1 MQFRINSYC
10 RFCNVEARRQGIG
23 ATVIT
28 TSLTAASAAATNDTN
43 SNSKPPS
50 ENSVPPPAPKDA
62 LSHPLSNPLMDGAN
76 LNSDGGRSPTPPLPA
91 GEASRLQPV
100 TATNIAT
107 RLTSNDVDRIR
118 ILVRE

>member
-1 MQFRINSYC
+1 M
-10 RFCNVEARRQGIG
+10 EARRQGIG

-50 ENSVPPPAPKDA
+50 ENSAPLPPAPEDP

-76 LNSDGGRSPTPPLPA
+76 LNSDGGGRSPTPPLPAA

-100 TATNIAT
+100 TANNIAT

>member
-1 MQFRINSYC
+1 M
-10 RFCNVEARRQGIG
+10 EARRQGIG

-28 TSLTAASAAATNDTN
+28 TSLTAASAAAATNDTN

-91 GEASRLQPV
+91 AGEASRLQPV